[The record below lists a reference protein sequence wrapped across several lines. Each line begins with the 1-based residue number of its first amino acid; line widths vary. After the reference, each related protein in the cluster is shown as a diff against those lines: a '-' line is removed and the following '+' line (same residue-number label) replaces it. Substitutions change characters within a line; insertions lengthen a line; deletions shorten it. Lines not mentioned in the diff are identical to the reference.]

1 MFLDIIKTFSLFLQ
15 IKSKEMFY
23 IVLSIICSVSVG
35 ALLKFSKRY
44 SFDTVQVI
52 ALNYLFALFLCYF
65 TFNPDIS
72 AIDSS
77 SPWKIYIGL
86 VILLPSVFLLL
97 AASIKHIGIVKTD
110 IAQRM
115 SLFIPI
121 LAAYFIFREDFSNLK
136 LIGLVIGFPAIFLT
150 LSKKNN
156 TDSQEN
162 TWIFPV
168 LVLLGFG
175 IIDILFKQIA
185 LQKNIP
191 YTTSLFVV
199 FCGALV
205 LALCFSV
212 YSIVIKKNKIRVQ
225 NLIIGAFLGILNFGN
240 ILFYLK
246 AHKEFAENPST
257 VFAAMNLGVIVLGSL
272 VGIIAFK
279 EKVSLKNYIG
289 IILALASIVFI
300 TLSQLQ
306 AS

>member
-1 MFLDIIKTFSLFLQ
+1 
-15 IKSKEMFY
+15 MFY

-44 SFDTVQVI
+44 SFDIVQVI
-52 ALNYLFALFLCYF
+52 AMNYLFALLLCYF
-65 TFNPDIS
+65 TFNSDV
-72 AIDSS
+72 AVIDSN
-77 SPWKIYIGL
+77 SPWKIYTAL
-86 VILLPSVFLLL
+86 AILLPSVFLLL

-110 IAQRM
+110 IAQRL

-121 LAAYFIFREDFSNLK
+121 LAAYFIFREDFNNLK
-136 LIGLVIGFPAIFLT
+136 LIGLLIGFPAIFLT
-150 LSKKNN
+150 LSKK
-156 TDSQEN
+156 TTAETSEN
-162 TWIFPV
+162 KWVFPV

-199 FCGALV
+199 FCGALA
-205 LALCFSV
+205 LALCFSA
-212 YSIVIKKNKIRVQ
+212 YSIGVKKNKIRLQ

-279 EKVSLKNYIG
+279 EKVSAKNYIG
-289 IILALASIVFI
+289 IVLALASIVFI

>member
-1 MFLDIIKTFSLFLQ
+1 
-15 IKSKEMFY
+15 MFY

-44 SFDTVQVI
+44 SFDIVQVI
-52 ALNYLFALFLCYF
+52 SVNYVFALLLCYF
-65 TFNPDIS
+65 TFNPDVTV
-72 AIDSS
+72 IDSS
-77 SPWKIYIGL
+77 SPWKIYAGL
-86 VILLPSVFLLL
+86 AVLLPSVFLLL

-110 IAQRM
+110 IAQRL

-121 LAAYFIFREDFSNLK
+121 LAAYFIFREDFNNLK
-136 LIGLVIGFPAIFLT
+136 LIGLLIGFPAIFLT
-150 LSKKNN
+150 LSKKS
-156 TDSQEN
+156 TAGTSEN
-162 TWIFPV
+162 KWIFPV

-191 YTTSLFVV
+191 YTTSLFIV
-199 FCGALV
+199 FCGALT
-205 LALCFSV
+205 LALCFSA
-212 YSIVIKKNKIRVQ
+212 YSIGIKKNKIRLQ

-257 VFAAMNLGVIVLGSL
+257 VFASMNLGVIVLGSL
-272 VGIIAFK
+272 IGIIIFK
-279 EKVSLKNYIG
+279 EKVSTKNYIG
-289 IILALASIVFI
+289 IVLALASIVFI